1 MSIDQAKQ
9 AEYFAEQAK
18 RTQDFFSEVAKREAA
33 FFAEQTRKSGDLAQ
47 AVHLAQEERNK
58 AEANQKVYQLDTQ
71 TWGRDDLA
79 QVEPTFRKGEVV
91 QAEFSKDALSDMPVA
106 SAEISIQM
114 GGSEAKEV
122 RIEAVIKLSESQYQA
137 AFNDYGN
144 QPQDFLKPHVGTTA
158 EGQQKAVIVEVPSKP
173 PFVVVPAADGSVQ
186 QVGFTPKPV
195 APAFQL
201 PAQTSVPQPQPQ
213 PQLTDAGFKPAP
225 AAAPVAQDAFQ
236 APTVEPTRSAESAP
250 APKQTSSHSSW
261 GSDGI
266 SERWRNFESDQKS
279 LQRDINQTFGRVEQK
294 KDELKAFV
302 KNNEELE
309 EKRSEFLDRSK
320 GKSASEIARDPE
332 LSKLANQF
340 KVYDK
345 ALEEIKKGVRQEEK
359 ALRKQQDE
367 FATNHCKFHSD
378 SWARVRTAG
387 EVVGSRQMVEK
398 ANSMQDTY
406 RMQLTEIRQRQADE
420 AKQETLEMS
429 KPLEPVEQQVDQVQS
444 NAQQFSSLST
454 DQYIAKEIQATE
466 KLGESLEDKGQ
477 GLSSAALDDMAEFD
491 KQADQALKQID
502 DRKQA
507 KDAKKSASQ

>member
-1 MSIDQAKQ
+1 MSTDQAKQ

-18 RTQDFFSEVAKREAA
+18 RTQDFFSEVARREAA

-47 AVHLAQEERNK
+47 AVHLAQQERNK
-58 AEANQKVYQLDTQ
+58 AEANQKVYQLDTKE
-71 TWGRDDLA
+71 WGRDDLA
-79 QVEPTFRKGEVV
+79 QVEPSFRKGEVV
-91 QAEFSKDALSDMPVA
+91 QAEFNKDALSDMLVS

-114 GGSEAKEV
+114 GGSETKEV
-122 RIEAVIKLSESQYQA
+122 RIEAVIKLSESQYQS
-137 AFNDYGN
+137 AFNDYCN
-144 QPQDFLKPHVGTTA
+144 EPQDFLKPHVGITA
-158 EGQQKAVIVEVPSKP
+158 EGQQKAVIIEVPSKP

-213 PQLTDAGFKPAP
+213 LTDAGFKTAP
-225 AAAPVAQDAFQ
+225 VAAPVAQDAFP
-236 APTVEPTRSAESAP
+236 APTVEPSRSAEPAH
-250 APKQTSSHSSW
+250 APKQTSSHNSW

-266 SERWRNFESDQKS
+266 SERWKNFESDQKV
-279 LQRDINQTFGRVEQK
+279 LQKNINETFGRVERNK
-294 KDELKAFV
+294 AELKAFV

-320 GKSASEIARDPE
+320 GKSASEIALDPE

-367 FATNHCKFHSD
+367 FAINHCKFHSD

-387 EVVGSRQMVEK
+387 EVVGSKQMVEK

-420 AKQETLEMS
+420 AKQESLEMS

-454 DQYIAKEIQATE
+454 DQYIAQEIQATE
-466 KLGESLEDKGQ
+466 KLGESLENKGQ

-507 KDAKKSASQ
+507 KDAKKAVSQ